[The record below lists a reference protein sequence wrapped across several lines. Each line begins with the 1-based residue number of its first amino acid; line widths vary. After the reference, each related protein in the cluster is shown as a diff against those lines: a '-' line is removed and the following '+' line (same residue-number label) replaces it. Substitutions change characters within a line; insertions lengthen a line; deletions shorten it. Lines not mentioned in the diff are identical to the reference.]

1 MHRKYS
7 VFLCYGRCDMSHKV
21 AGGGR
26 CGAGGGWVRQH
37 VRYLNCLY
45 HEAVRC
51 VSSPS
56 TRQLAGRRVA
66 NFVCVSWSP
75 GKLFEK
81 SISACQNCLIF

>member
-56 TRQLAGRRVA
+56 PSPRQLAGRRVA
-66 NFVCVSWSP
+66 TGCPILLGPLYFCYFL
-75 GKLFEK
+75 GF
-81 SISACQNCLIF
+81 

>member
-51 VSSPS
+51 AILTLTPPVGWM
-56 TRQLAGRRVA
+56 QG
-66 NFVCVSWSP
+66 C
-75 GKLFEK
+75 
-81 SISACQNCLIF
+81 